1 MEQTGKVVALDR
13 EYATVE
19 IKRLSACDSC
29 HKAESGCAVC
39 SLMSAGSTH
48 RARALNTVGA
58 AVGDRVVLVADD
70 SRILL
75 YSVLVFILPLVL
87 SAAAYA
93 TASLLGATTAI
104 CAVAVAAAFAASFVL
119 LFFTLDRREK
129 KQPKIR
135 ISRVLAEG
143 ESLDLSCGEDL

>member
-1 MEQTGKVVALDR
+1 MEQMGKVIATDGK
-13 EYATVE
+13 YATVE
-19 IKRLSACDSC
+19 IKRLSACESC

-48 RARALNTVGA
+48 KARVQNPVGA
-58 AVGDRVVLVADD
+58 RVGDRVVLVADD

-75 YSVLVFILPLVL
+75 YSLLVFILPLAV

-93 TASLLGATTAI
+93 VASLLGATAAI
-104 CAVAVAAAFAASFVL
+104 SAAGVAAAFAATFISL
-119 LFFTLDRREK
+119 YFTLDRREK

-135 ISRVLAEG
+135 ISRIVSEQ
-143 ESLDLSCGEDL
+143 EPSET